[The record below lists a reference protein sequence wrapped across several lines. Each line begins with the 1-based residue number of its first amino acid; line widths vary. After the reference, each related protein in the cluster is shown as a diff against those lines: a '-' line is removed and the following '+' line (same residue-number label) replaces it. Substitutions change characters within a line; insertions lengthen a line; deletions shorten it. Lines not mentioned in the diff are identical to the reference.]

1 LDSDSFRGGRSCTD
15 SDGNSPRRTG
25 HLSHDTDQ
33 SEGSL
38 SFDSTGPSVIE
49 EVSEPASPETIGPKT
64 YRGRQSPFIPPS
76 QHPDLNNHAYSSLG
90 GRWGDL
96 GRAAGGAGVPEVA
109 VEDVDIS
116 EDGENAPLLPRTR
129 LSQPS
134 SKHPY
139 GAVRQSWS
147 ERPAS
152 SGIRTRLGQTLSISR
167 NYVRAATNPKN
178 YTKEA
183 VAHNAV
189 AGVQVLSAVF
199 LGLLLNVLDGLSYGI
214 VIPLMILDG
223 ELTTSRVN
231 SVSIGRGD
239 LLKDRTRRNFNLLCQ
254 LHRIPALL
262 LPWAFN
268 FQGGSGF

>member
-1 LDSDSFRGGRSCTD
+1 MDSDSFRGGRNYTD
-15 SDGNSPRRTG
+15 SDGNSTRRTG

-33 SEGSL
+33 SEGSR
-38 SFDSTGPSVIE
+38 SVDSIGPSIIE
-49 EVSEPASPETIGPKT
+49 EVSEPVSPEAIGPET
-64 YRGRQSPFIPPS
+64 HRGRQSPFIPLP
-76 QHPDLNNHAYSSLG
+76 QHPDLNSHAYNSLG
-90 GRWGDL
+90 RRQEDI
-96 GRAAGGAGVPEVA
+96 GRAAGGAEVPEVA

-116 EDGENAPLLPRTR
+116 EDGEDAPLLPRTR

-139 GAVRQSWS
+139 GAVGQLWP

-152 SGIRTRLGQTLSISR
+152 SGIGTRFKQTLSIGR
-167 NYVRAATNPKN
+167 CYVRAATNPKN

-183 VAHNAV
+183 VAHSAV
-189 AGVQVLSAVF
+189 AGVQVLPAVF

-214 VIPLMILDG
+214 VILLMILDG

-231 SVSIGRGD
+231 SVSVGRGD
-239 LLKDRTRRNFNLLCQ
+239 LLKDRTRRNFNILCQ
-254 LHRIPALL
+254 LHHIPALL

-268 FQGGSGF
+268 FQGGSRF

>member
-1 LDSDSFRGGRSCTD
+1 MDSDSFHGGRSYTD

-49 EVSEPASPETIGPKT
+49 EVSEPASPETIGPET
-64 YRGRQSPFIPPS
+64 HRGRQSPFIPPS
-76 QHPDLNNHAYSSLG
+76 QHPDLNNHAYNSLG
-90 GRWGDL
+90 RRRGDL
-96 GRAAGGAGVPEVA
+96 GRAAGGAVPEVA
-109 VEDVDIS
+109 VEDANIS
-116 EDGENAPLLPRTR
+116 EDGEDAPLLPRNR
-129 LSQPS
+129 LSQLS
-134 SKHPY
+134 SKHPS
-139 GAVRQSWS
+139 GAIGQSWL

-152 SGIRTRLGQTLSISR
+152 SEIRTRLGQTLSISR

-183 VAHNAV
+183 VVHNAV

-214 VIPLMILDG
+214 VIH
-223 ELTTSRVN
+223 S
-231 SVSIGRGD
+231 
-239 LLKDRTRRNFNLLCQ
+239 
-254 LHRIPALL
+254 
-262 LPWAFN
+262 
-268 FQGGSGF
+268 

>member
-1 LDSDSFRGGRSCTD
+1 LDSDSFHGGRSFTD
-15 SDGNSPRRTG
+15 SDGNSTRRTA

-38 SFDSTGPSVIE
+38 SVESIGPSVIE
-49 EVSEPASPETIGPKT
+49 EVSEPVSPETISPET
-64 YRGRQSPFIPPS
+64 YRGRQSPFIPLS
-76 QHPDLNNHAYSSLG
+76 QHPDLNNYAYNSLG
-90 GRWGDL
+90 RRRGDL
-96 GRAAGGAGVPEVA
+96 GRAAVA

-116 EDGENAPLLPRTR
+116 EDGEDAPLLPRNR

-139 GAVRQSWS
+139 GAIERSWS

-152 SGIRTRLGQTLSISR
+152 FEIRTRFRQTLSIGR
-167 NYVRAATNPKN
+167 DYVRAATNPKN

-231 SVSIGRGD
+231 SVSTGRGD

>member
-1 LDSDSFRGGRSCTD
+1 MDSDSFRGGRSCID
-15 SDGNSPRRTG
+15 SDGNSARHTG

-38 SFDSTGPSVIE
+38 SVESIGPSVIE
-49 EVSEPASPETIGPKT
+49 EVSEPVSPETIGPET
-64 YRGRQSPFIPPS
+64 YRGRQSPFIPSS
-76 QHPDLNNHAYSSLG
+76 QHPDLNNYAYNSLG
-90 GRWGDL
+90 RRREDL
-96 GRAAGGAGVPEVA
+96 GRAVVA

-116 EDGENAPLLPRTR
+116 EDGEDAPLLTRNR
-129 LSQPS
+129 LSQLG

-139 GAVRQSWS
+139 GAIGRSWS
-147 ERPAS
+147 KRPAS
-152 SGIRTRLGQTLSISR
+152 SEIRTRFRQTLSIGR
-167 NYVRAATNPKN
+167 DYVRAAANPKN

-214 VIPLMILDG
+214 VIPLMIPDG

-231 SVSIGRGD
+231 SVSTGRGD

>member
-1 LDSDSFRGGRSCTD
+1 MDSDSFRGGRSFTD
-15 SDGNSPRRTG
+15 SDGNSTRRTG

-38 SFDSTGPSVIE
+38 SLDSIGPSVIE
-49 EVSEPASPETIGPKT
+49 EVSEPASPETIGPET
-64 YRGRQSPFIPPS
+64 HRGRQSPFIPPS
-76 QHPDLNNHAYSSLG
+76 QRPDLNNHAYNSLG
-90 GRWGDL
+90 RRWGNL
-96 GRAAGGAGVPEVA
+96 GRATEVPEVA

-139 GAVRQSWS
+139 GALGQSWS

-152 SGIRTRLGQTLSISR
+152 SEIRTRFRQTLSIGR
-167 NYVRAATNPKN
+167 DYVRAATNPKN

-183 VAHNAV
+183 VARNAV

-223 ELTTSRVN
+223 ELTTNRVN

-239 LLKDRTRRNFNLLCQ
+239 LLKDRARRNFNLLCQ

-268 FQGGSGF
+268 FQGWSGF